1 MSERIEPAPGTRL
14 YYLDDSGVL
23 FCEARQELHLLNAAA
38 TLIFSL
44 LEEHGD
50 EGAIASALA
59 PILGIDTAASRE
71 RVRSAIAQWREQG
84 FVCASVATSATVD
97 SPATADSPAAAEPV
111 PTLQRARLPAPAS
124 FAARR
129 YRLLSSRFLLRFS
142 ADAQVRVVEPILEH
156 LQDDDD
162 AAAITST
169 IDIVDSDGRI
179 DVYHDEEL
187 VATCEALDQLAP
199 IVKSTVW
206 QTVLRDEA
214 YFLDIHAGVVS
225 DGKRCLLLPAAPGS
239 GKSTLTAALV
249 HAGFEFFSDEVALL
263 EDGTLDVLPVPLA
276 LCVKDTGIG
285 ALASHY
291 PRLRG
296 SPVHRRGDGKR
307 VVYLPPAREHR
318 PFDERARPV
327 HALVFPQYAPG
338 SETALTPLPRPA
350 ALQALLSQCLRVA
363 ARLDFERVERI
374 VAWIAKLPCYA
385 LRVGD
390 SEAAVAA
397 IGAIFPPG
405 DERGLSPTAGRNDC
419 RTV

>member
-84 FVCASVATSATVD
+84 FVGASAATSATPDALVTTD
-97 SPATADSPAAAEPV
+97 PRPP
-111 PTLQRARLPAPAS
+111 LRGARLPAPAS

-142 ADAQVRVVEPILEH
+142 AEAQTRIVERILKH

-179 DVYHDEEL
+179 AVYRDEEP

-206 QTVLRDEA
+206 HTVLRDEA

-276 LCVKDTGIG
+276 LCVKDTGID
-285 ALASHY
+285 ALASRF
-291 PRLRG
+291 PRLRAL
-296 SPVHRRGDGKR
+296 PVHRRGDGKR

-318 PFDERARPV
+318 PRDERARPV
-327 HALVFPQYAPG
+327 HALVFPHYAPA

-363 ARLDFERVERI
+363 ARLDCERVERI
-374 VAWIAKLPCYA
+374 VSWIAKLPCYA
-385 LRVGD
+385 LRVGA

-397 IGAIFPPG
+397 IAAIFPPG
-405 DERGLSPTAGRNDC
+405 DERELSPTAGRNDC